1 MKKLNVIKFSVI
13 GIAGYLLVCGYH
25 AGPAANGY
33 DCTGAETGLGNEA
46 GCTVSGG
53 GCHATAATPA
63 ITVALE
69 LDSAGGKPTNYYV
82 GGGKYTI
89 KITGTN
95 TGTTSQPDFGF
106 QIASIKGSV
115 AATTPT
121 STGTFTAATGTHV
134 SAPQSGNFV
143 LSIVEQ
149 SNTIKATS
157 GSGGNGTTYV
167 ESITWTAPAKGTGAI
182 SFWGVI
188 NAVNGNGTN
197 DKGDLWNTNH
207 IDIAEITPTGIA
219 SVADNNATNVY
230 PNPFSTSTTFSLA
243 NEVNNA
249 TISLYDITGKEVKQI
264 NFSGKQVTLDRGM
277 LTSGIYFYTIVNE
290 DQSTKTGKL
299 IIQ

>member
-1 MKKLNVIKFSVI
+1 MKKLNVIKFSVL

-25 AGPAANGY
+25 AGAGLQGY
-33 DCTGAETGLGNEA
+33 SCTGAETGLGNMA
-46 GCTVSGG
+46 GCTTGS
-53 GCHATAATPA
+53 GCHANTATPA

-69 LDSAGGKPTNYYV
+69 LDSAGGKKTNYYI
-82 GGGKYTI
+82 GGGKYTV

-95 TGTTSQPDFGF
+95 TGTTSQPDFGY
-106 QIASIKGSV
+106 QVTCIKGTA

-121 STGTFTAATGTHV
+121 NEGTFTAPSGSHI
-134 SAPQSGNFV
+134 APASQYNV
-143 LSIVEQ
+143 CLLVEQ
-149 SNTIKATS
+149 SNTIKATTGTG
-157 GSGGNGTTYV
+157 GSGTTYV
-167 ESITWTAPAKGTGAI
+167 ESISWTAPAKGTGPI

-207 IDIAEITPTGIA
+207 VDIAELTPTGIA

-264 NFSGKQVTLDRGM
+264 NFSGKEVTFDRGT
-277 LTSGIYFYTIVNE
+277 LASGIYFYSIVNE
-290 DQSTKTGKL
+290 DQSIKTGKL

>member
-1 MKKLNVIKFSVI
+1 MKKLNVIKFSVL

-25 AGPAANGY
+25 TGAGSNGY
-33 DCTGAETGLGNEA
+33 SCTGAETGLGNQA
-46 GCTVSGG
+46 GCAVSGS

-69 LDSAGGKPTNYYV
+69 LDSAGGKKTNYYV
-82 GGGKYTI
+82 GGGKYTV

-95 TGTTSQPDFGF
+95 TGSTSQPDFGY
-106 QIASIKGSV
+106 QVTCIQGTSAQ
-115 AATTPT
+115 TTPVNE
-121 STGTFTAATGTHV
+121 GTFTAPSGSHV
-134 SAPQSGNFV
+134 APVSTYNV
-143 LSIVEQ
+143 CLLVEQ
-149 SNTIKATS
+149 SNTIKATT
-157 GSGGNGTTYV
+157 GSGGSGTTYV
-167 ESITWTAPAKGTGAI
+167 ESISWTAPAKGTGAI